1 MKEWLRAGRGR
12 WKGKG
17 HGLGTLGIHRDI
29 KKGGCLK
36 EYSENE
42 AVKLEEIGGSSRTS
56 LVAWV
61 LSLPQLSHAV
71 SGE

>member
-12 WKGKG
+12 RKGKG

-29 KKGGCLK
+29 QKGGCLK

-71 SGE
+71 SSE

>member
-12 WKGKG
+12 RKGKG
-17 HGLGTLGIHRDI
+17 HGLGTLGIHRGI

>member
-1 MKEWLRAGRGR
+1 M
-12 WKGKG
+12 
-17 HGLGTLGIHRDI
+17 
-29 KKGGCLK
+29 K

-42 AVKLEEIGGSSRTS
+42 AVKLEEIGVSIRTS